1 MQSTSEQV
9 KRIPLDRLLISAKFT
24 TLLYVSYAGANYFMT
39 SVWPQLLSWK
49 ETLITGRN
57 RIRRIKRRNTAET
70 NISEDDDE
78 KKKTETA
85 LATVSKEQEE
95 IWKALHSLYDTQSE
109 KISLVINSTEST
121 REFMNQLR
129 ANVELSL
136 SKLSVRIDDIMVDLN
151 VLTGKY
157 ERVAKEIKSMERE
170 DTSSVDTN
178 TLQAVQAE
186 VSQCKKEVANMKKET
201 LDIIKGHD
209 DIIISKLKAYL
220 DEIKVIKKST
230 KSQK

>member
-1 MQSTSEQV
+1 M
-9 KRIPLDRLLISAKFT
+9 
-24 TLLYVSYAGANYFMT
+24 
-39 SVWPQLLSWK
+39 
-49 ETLITGRN
+49 
-57 RIRRIKRRNTAET
+57 IKRYLHGSKKRLAAQPLVVPNKCQIV
-70 NISEDDDE
+70 ISRSSVRIQQAICCISDDVDE
-78 KKKTETA
+78 KKKTETV

-157 ERVAKEIKSMERE
+157 ERVAKEMKSIERE

-186 VSQCKKEVANMKKET
+186 VNQCKKEVANMKKET

-209 DIIISKLKAYL
+209 DIIVSKLKAY
-220 DEIKVIKKST
+220 ST
-230 KSQK
+230 RSMTT